1 MPDTMTADLM
11 AFYDRYEVV
20 LLIAVLG
27 LVTLATRAGG
37 YLVLARFKRI
47 PAPVQAGL
55 EAVPAAV
62 ITTLVL
68 PPALTA
74 GPAEML
80 ALIVAGLACLRL
92 PPIAVIVLGIGLLVV
107 LRQFGL

>member
-1 MPDTMTADLM
+1 MADVM
-11 AFYDRYEVV
+11 AFYGRHEVAI
-20 LLIAVLG
+20 LIVILG

-47 PAPVQAGL
+47 PAPLQAGL

-74 GPAEML
+74 GPAEMI
-80 ALIVAGLACLRL
+80 AMVVAGFACLRL

-107 LRQFGL
+107 LRQLGL

>member
-1 MPDTMTADLM
+1 MDDVM
-11 AFYDRYEVV
+11 AFYDRHEVV
-20 LLIAVLG
+20 LLIAMLG

-47 PAPVQAGL
+47 PASVQAGL

-74 GPAEML
+74 GPAEMI
-80 ALIVAGLACLRL
+80 AMIAAGLACLRL
-92 PPIAVIVLGIGLLVV
+92 PPIAVILLGIGLLVL
-107 LRQFGL
+107 LRQLGL

>member
-1 MPDTMTADLM
+1 MDEVL
-11 AFYDRYEVV
+11 AFYGRHEVA
-20 LLIAVLG
+20 LLIAMLG
-27 LVTLATRAGG
+27 LVTLATRAAG
-37 YLVLARFKRI
+37 YLVLARFQRI

-74 GPAEML
+74 GPAEMI
-80 ALIVAGLACLRL
+80 AMIAAGLACLRL
-92 PPIAVIVLGIGLLVV
+92 PPVAVIALGIGLLVM
-107 LRQFGL
+107 LRQLGL